1 MIQHLNFSYPWVLL
15 ALVLIPVLYW
25 YVKKREMAQTAGML
39 FSDTHKL
46 PIEKNWR
53 SMLRNVPMILRM
65 LALACCIAAL
75 ARPQQRNDIEIS
87 DGQGIDIV
95 LCIDVSGSM
104 LAQDFKPDRLGAAKN
119 VATDFIER
127 RKGDRIGLVV
137 FSGESFAMCPLTT
150 DRAVL
155 RTQIEAIENGIL
167 QDGTAIGS
175 GLASGVDRLKGS
187 TSKSKV
193 IILMTDGENTGGLI
207 DPQTAKEMAKTFGI
221 RVYTIG
227 VGTKGIAPTPYQTP
241 LGRQVVNEKVS
252 IDEDLLK
259 QIAKETNGQYYRAT
273 DNTELQNIYAAIDAL
288 EKSKVQ
294 STTFRKSTEQF
305 HPWVIAAILL
315 LFLELALR
323 YTVFRKFP

>member
-1 MIQHLNFSYPWVLL
+1 
-15 ALVLIPVLYW
+15 
-25 YVKKREMAQTAGML
+25 
-39 FSDTHKL
+39 
-46 PIEKNWR
+46 
-53 SMLRNVPMILRM
+53 MLRNIPLILRM
-65 LALACCIAAL
+65 LALACCIIAL
-75 ARPQQRNDIEIS
+75 ARPQQKNDIEIS

-119 VATDFIER
+119 VAMDFIDR
-127 RKGDRIGLVV
+127 RKGDRIGLVI

-167 QDGTAIGS
+167 LDGTAIGS

-207 DPQTAKEMAKTFGI
+207 DPQTAKEMAKAFGI

-227 VGTKGIAPTPYQTP
+227 VGTKGMAPTPYQTP

-273 DNTELQNIYAAIDAL
+273 DNTELQNIYASIDAL

-305 HPWVIAAILL
+305 YPWAIAAICL